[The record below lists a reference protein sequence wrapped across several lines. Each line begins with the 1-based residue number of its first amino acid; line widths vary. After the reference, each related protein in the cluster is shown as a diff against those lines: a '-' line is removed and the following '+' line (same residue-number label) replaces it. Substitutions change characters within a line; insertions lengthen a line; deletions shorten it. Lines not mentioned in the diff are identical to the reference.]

1 MTCVANQITVSM
13 WNATLDWNGLRKSES
28 FMTVI
33 IKVNLIQIGPFQDSK
48 AQGTKKAYLLI
59 GVREMRLG
67 KRVWKRLRILKLS
80 TSWIKFHWSQQL
92 ILHISKVTDI

>member
-13 WNATLDWNGLRKSES
+13 WNATLGRNGLRKSES
-28 FMTVI
+28 FMTVTI
-33 IKVNLIQIGPFQDSK
+33 EVNLIKIDSK

-67 KRVWKRLRILKLS
+67 KSVWKRLRILKLS